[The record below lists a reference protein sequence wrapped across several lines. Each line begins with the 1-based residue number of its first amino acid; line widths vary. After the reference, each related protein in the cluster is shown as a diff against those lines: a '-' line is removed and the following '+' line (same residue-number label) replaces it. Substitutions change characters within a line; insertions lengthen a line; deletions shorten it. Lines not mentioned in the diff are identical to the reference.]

1 MNSMVNITYVQ
12 TQFADTITN
21 LEYSQIDLRF
31 GNELQLLRSLSG
43 YVSSI
48 LAIFVMICFW
58 WPHQDPDIP
67 YLWFILGQT
76 FTLAW
81 FFGFDEHIVISRLP
95 KLEKGAIQCVIAA
108 SIKIIMIIPFVL
120 IGLLARIQSPN
131 ILNCIPGEHCE
142 AVCDNSAGCSNL
154 GMDCIEK

>member
-48 LAIFVMICFW
+48 LAIFIMICF
-58 WPHQDPDIP
+58 
-67 YLWFILGQT
+67 
-76 FTLAW
+76 
-81 FFGFDEHIVISRLP
+81 
-95 KLEKGAIQCVIAA
+95 
-108 SIKIIMIIPFVL
+108 
-120 IGLLARIQSPN
+120 
-131 ILNCIPGEHCE
+131 
-142 AVCDNSAGCSNL
+142 
-154 GMDCIEK
+154 